1 MEWRAS
7 SPVLH
12 RTRRRA
18 AAHINLALERPRRKP
33 NRAPLRAPPRA
44 TPGNNRRTSMERG
57 TQLEIAPAPSP
68 QTRPAPPAVPDTSLH
83 GSVLVLI
90 QFDVAEEIRL
100 DELRKI
106 FGARRAEAS
115 FKHPAPG
122 YVQYQRPPVV
132 EPIEPL
138 VLDSGERLEGKIKYY
153 DYGVL
158 SVVFELPFS
167 GDWDTLVR
175 LSGRWVWDTD
185 FTTLAQKVVTKKLER
200 AAPALIKPYDNWLH
214 EDYFIFH
221 VCETAAKPS
230 ATELMSTYGGQIA
243 QIVRGETAQLSDG
256 ERQEIL
262 QGRIS
267 YYPNDL
273 AVIGWNAAF
282 LYDSASGA
290 ETAIQLL
297 EYANS
302 QLLEFRHYDELL
314 TRELEGVY
322 DFLET
327 GPGLWSRWR
336 TAQAASKLHT
346 VLLDVEELTEHA
358 DNAIKFLSDMFSAR
372 LYKLAASKIGVP
384 DYKDL
389 VQGKLRTAEELY
401 HFMIDQ
407 FNQSRAF
414 VLELMVVII
423 LIIELVMLFRGKP
436 GF

>member
-1 MEWRAS
+1 MERETTIAGVAS
-7 SPVLH
+7 DSIQLQAAP
-12 RTRRRA
+12 RRA
-18 AAHINLALERPRRKP
+18 GE
-33 NRAPLRAPPRA
+33 
-44 TPGNNRRTSMERG
+44 
-57 TQLEIAPAPSP
+57 
-68 QTRPAPPAVPDTSLH
+68 TSLQ

-106 FGARRAEAS
+106 FGARTAEAS

-132 EPIEPL
+132 EPIDPL
-138 VLDSGERLEGKIKYY
+138 VLDSGERLECQIKYY

-158 SVVFELPFS
+158 SVVLELPFS
-167 GDWDTLVR
+167 GEWETLVR

-185 FTTLAQKVVTKKLER
+185 FTSLASRIVKKRLER
-200 AAPALIKPYDNWLH
+200 AKPALIKPYENWLH

-221 VCETAAKPS
+221 VRELALDAS
-230 ATELMSTYGGQIA
+230 ASDLLKTHGDQIA
-243 QIVRGETAQLSDG
+243 QIVRGETSQLSDG
-256 ERQEIL
+256 ERHEIL
-262 QGRIS
+262 HGRIS
-267 YYPNDL
+267 YYPNDV

-282 LYDSASGA
+282 LYDTASGA

-322 DFLET
+322 DFLENGGT
-327 GPGLWSRWR
+327 GLFSRWR
-336 TAQAASKLHT
+336 TARAATKLHT
-346 VLLDVEELTEHA
+346 VLLDVDELTEHA

-389 VQGKLRTAEELY
+389 VQQKLKTAEELY
-401 HFMIDQ
+401 HFMVDQ

-414 VLELMVVII
+414 VLELMVVVI
-423 LIIELVMLFRGKP
+423 LVIELVMLFRGKP